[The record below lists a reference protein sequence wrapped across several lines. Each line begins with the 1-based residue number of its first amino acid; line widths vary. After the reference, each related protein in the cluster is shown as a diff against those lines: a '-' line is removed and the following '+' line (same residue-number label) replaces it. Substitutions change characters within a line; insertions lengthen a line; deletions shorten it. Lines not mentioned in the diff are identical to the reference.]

1 VKLFLFLLVSV
12 GYLLL
17 TSFIWMQIELQCGM
31 GPDSPFE
38 CNQRADQQGEIFAV
52 VAIILYCLAVL
63 ISWRKL
69 RTKVR

>member
-1 VKLFLFLLVSV
+1 VRLFLFLLVSA
-12 GYLLL
+12 GYALVS
-17 TSFIWMQIELQCGM
+17 SFIWMQIELQCGL

-38 CNQRADQQGEIFAV
+38 CNQRADQQGELFV
-52 VAIILYCLAVL
+52 GVAIIAYCLAAL